1 MKQRQE
7 GQFHTPETGGIEVV
21 ELYDVDMEMAIQ
33 ESIRPL
39 LTTNNIQHEIPD
51 PQELAELALFKD
63 VPSDLLQ
70 ELIKRGETHV
80 VAPCYTLLPSGQLNS
95 RVFIV
100 LEGQLRLFANGIDEG
115 MTGIVD
121 VDQFAGLCSALKRT
135 PSQEAIVAGEHSRV
149 YEIDV
154 ITLELLSKR
163 SHAAAQ
169 FFAELLKRHINEESH
184 LSIDGSETSFGKK
197 SDGYVDEL
205 TGLHNHRW
213 LQKML
218 PRYLNR
224 SIMDNSVLSLV
235 MFEIDKLDETKNRH
249 GYATWENLI
258 RTVGHSMLENGR
270 ATDLMVH
277 DQDER
282 FVIILP
288 NSDLNDARMVSR
300 RLREKIGKT
309 ILIAPDKRPLS
320 AITLSV
326 GIVELKEAIAE
337 TAFLEKAVELM
348 QQAKRVGGDWISE
361 LPIHSSSLGIPL
373 QAG

>member
-1 MKQRQE
+1 
-7 GQFHTPETGGIEVV
+7 
-21 ELYDVDMEMAIQ
+21 
-33 ESIRPL
+33 
-39 LTTNNIQHEIPD
+39 
-51 PQELAELALFKD
+51 
-63 VPSDLLQ
+63 
-70 ELIKRGETHV
+70 
-80 VAPCYTLLPSGQLNS
+80 
-95 RVFIV
+95 
-100 LEGQLRLFANGIDEG
+100 
-115 MTGIVD
+115 
-121 VDQFAGLCSALKRT
+121 
-135 PSQEAIVAGEHSRV
+135 
-149 YEIDV
+149 
-154 ITLELLSKR
+154 
-163 SHAAAQ
+163 
-169 FFAELLKRHINEESH
+169 
-184 LSIDGSETSFGKK
+184 
-197 SDGYVDEL
+197 
-205 TGLHNHRW
+205 
-213 LQKML
+213 ML

-224 SIMDNSVLSLV
+224 SIMDNSVLSLI

-249 GYATWENLI
+249 GHATWENLI

-309 ILIAPDKRPLS
+309 ILVAPDKRPLS

-337 TAFLEKAVELM
+337 TAFLEKAAELM
-348 QQAKRVGGDWISE
+348 QQAKRVGGDWVSE